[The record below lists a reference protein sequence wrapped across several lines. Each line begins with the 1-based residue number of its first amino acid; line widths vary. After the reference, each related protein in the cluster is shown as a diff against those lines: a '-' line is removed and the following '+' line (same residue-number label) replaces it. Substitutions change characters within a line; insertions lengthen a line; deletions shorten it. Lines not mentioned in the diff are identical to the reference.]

1 MVGGGAGLG
10 MIQMHYIYCA
20 LFLSSNTSTDLTGG
34 TGLWPRGWGSLDYR
48 IFRKVSEMAC
58 RQNLQE

>member
-10 MIQMHYIYCA
+10 MIQMYYIYCA

-34 TGLWPRGWGSLDYR
+34 TGLGSLDYR